1 VLTSWGYLTP
11 ISNNEIFNVMDTQPN
26 DLNQNKDNYS
36 EYKNLLDQYA
46 SNTDTQEPDNTPP
59 TPDLVENNFRS
70 LPPEELKLPEGEHK
84 TPDSTNIFKYI
95 FFASLIIF
103 LVVYS
108 VLAFTLIKKPTIDT
122 TITTTSATLPI
133 SPVMLSPTSVP
144 TQVCALN
151 DKNYEVGE
159 SFTATDGC
167 NTCTCSADLSISC
180 TEKVC
185 PTAKPTTK
193 TSTQSAKKSGNL

>member
-1 VLTSWGYLTP
+1 
-11 ISNNEIFNVMDTQPN
+11 MDTQPN
-26 DLNQNKDNYS
+26 DNNQNKDNYS

-46 SNTDTQEPDNTPP
+46 SNTDTQEPTRAPPAPPFPP
-59 TPDLVENNFRS
+59 TPNY
-70 LPPEELKLPEGEHK
+70 PQK

-103 LVVYS
+103 LAIYS
-108 VLAFTLIKKPTIDT
+108 FIAFTLIKKPST
-122 TITTTSATLPI
+122 TSTTTNATLPT
-133 SPVMLSPTSVP
+133 SPATPSPTSIP

-159 SFTATDGC
+159 SFTAADGC
-167 NTCTCSADLSISC
+167 NTCTCSEDLSISC

-185 PTAKPTTK
+185 PTAKPTIK
-193 TSTQSAKKSGNL
+193 TSTQSAEKSGNL

>member
-1 VLTSWGYLTP
+1 
-11 ISNNEIFNVMDTQPN
+11 MDTQRN

-46 SNTDTQEPDNTPP
+46 SNTDTQETANTPP
-59 TPDLVENNFRS
+59 TPNY
-70 LPPEELKLPEGEHK
+70 PQK

-103 LVVYS
+103 LAVYS
-108 VLAFTLIKKPTIDT
+108 FIAFTLIKKPST
-122 TITTTSATLPI
+122 TTTTSASLPT
-133 SPVMLSPTSVP
+133 SPATPSPTSIP
-144 TQVCALN
+144 TQVCSLN

-159 SFTATDGC
+159 SFTAADGC
-167 NTCTCSADLSISC
+167 NTCTCSEDLSISC

-185 PTAKPTTK
+185 PTAKPTIK
-193 TSTQSAKKSGNL
+193 TSTQSAKKSDNL